1 MLVAWATELVEQPLP
16 REMYAGLAE
25 LRGRVS
31 VPIMVDESM
40 WDNKECAVVIR
51 AGAADVANVYVHE
64 SGGVR
69 AATPHHSPVAC
80 VYAHSHSRL
89 TRTHTG
95 RCCKRAE
102 TSPSAKQL
110 ASLVARVAGPSQLPA
125 RDITA
130 SMQLTAWAVG
140 FLKHLDS

>member
-1 MLVAWATELVEQPLP
+1 MFLVFLSKVFRVYSYEELATLRP
-16 REMYAGLAE
+16 RISTDRSQIAGLAE

-31 VPIMVDESM
+31 VPIMVGESM

-64 SGGVR
+64 SGGGR

-110 ASLVARVAGPSQLPA
+110 ASL
-125 RDITA
+125 D
-130 SMQLTAWAVG
+130 
-140 FLKHLDS
+140 